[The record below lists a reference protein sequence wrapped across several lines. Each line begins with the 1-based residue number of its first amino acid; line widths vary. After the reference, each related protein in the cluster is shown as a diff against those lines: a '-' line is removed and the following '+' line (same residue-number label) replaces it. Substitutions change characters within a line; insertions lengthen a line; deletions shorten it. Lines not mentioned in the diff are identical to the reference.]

1 MDQKIITFGETKIE
15 KQSFLLVKGP
25 VYTSLVEKMVPKI
38 GLVSNGPENCR
49 DRRSREEILMKSNIC
64 LSFKKMMGLVHN
76 SKMKPAQTDQFTA
89 GNLMRVV

>member
-49 DRRSREEILMKSNIC
+49 DRRSREEILMKSHIC
-64 LSFKKMMGLVHN
+64 LSFKKMMDCLKN
-76 SKMKPAQTDQFTA
+76 IIIKI
-89 GNLMRVV
+89 L